1 MTRQIKL
8 LTKISLYG
16 MFGWNEFLHTK
27 DSRKKLRYL
36 LMGGLWLLLILMLAG
51 YVCLLSA
58 GLVAMGMGYFVPA
71 VLGMSVS
78 LLVFFFTMV
87 KAGPVLF
94 DGKAYERQ
102 VALPVTARAI
112 IVSRFLSM
120 YFTNMLLGTAVMVP
134 GMAVYGVM
142 ERPGAAFYLYGLATI
157 VFLPLLPL
165 TAASVVGALI
175 AGIASRWKR
184 KNLASILLTLVF
196 LCVILIGSMRLSS
209 VEESQMEAM
218 LQQIALQLEGQ
229 IRSLYPPAIWIA
241 EAMVQGRAKA
251 LLLFLAV
258 SLGCFLVF
266 LEILQRFYGRICGLL
281 SAREAK
287 GNYRMEKL
295 QAKTVLRSL
304 VEREWRHYFSSSIY
318 VTNTLAGEVLMVV
331 LAVAVPVVGKESV
344 DRMLGISG
352 IVEKALPVLLG
363 VMPVMMPVTACS
375 ISMEGKHWWMMQ
387 TLPIRRRDMVW
398 SKVLLQLIVA
408 LPFWLVSEIVLLA
421 ALRPGWAD
429 AISLLAVPAAYIL
442 FGARAGIVIN
452 EKFPRFDWDSEV
464 QVVKQ
469 GAATFLAML
478 TGMAIAV
485 ATIAI
490 LFLLPDVPAY
500 GVYAALVAVLGIGTL
515 LLEIAGDRAVS

>member
-1 MTRQIKL
+1 MTRQIRL
-8 LTKISLYG
+8 LTKLSLYG
-16 MFGWNEFLHTK
+16 MFGWNEFLHMK
-27 DSRKKLRYL
+27 DSGKRLRYL
-36 LMGGLWLLLILMLAG
+36 LMGGLWLLLIFMLAG

-58 GLVAMGMGYFVPA
+58 GLVAMGMGGFVPA

-78 LLVFFFTMV
+78 LVVFFFTMV

-94 DGKAYERQ
+94 DRKAYERQ

-112 IVSRFLSM
+112 IVSRFLTM
-120 YFTNMLLGTAVMVP
+120 YLTNMLLGMVVMVP

-142 ERPGAAFYLYGLATI
+142 ERPGAAFYLYGLVTV

-184 KNLASILLTLVF
+184 KNLVSILLTLVF
-196 LCVILIGSMRLSS
+196 LCVVLIGSMRLGG
-209 VEESQMEAM
+209 VEESQLEAM
-218 LQQIALQLEGQ
+218 LQQFALQLEGQ

-241 EAMVQGRAKA
+241 EAMVQGKVEK

-258 SLGCFLVF
+258 SLGCFLIF

-287 GNYRMEKL
+287 GNYRMERL
-295 QAKTVLRSL
+295 QAKSVIGSL
-304 VEREWRHYFSSSIY
+304 VEREWRHYFSSSLY
-318 VTNTLAGEVLMVV
+318 VTNTLAGAVMMVI

-344 DRMLGISG
+344 DRMLGIPG
-352 IVEKALPVLLG
+352 MVEKALPVLLG
-363 VMPVMMPVTACS
+363 VLPVMLPVTACS

-398 SKVLLQLIVA
+398 SKVILQLLVA
-408 LPFWLVSEIVLLA
+408 LPFYLVSEIVLLA

-429 AISLLAVPAAYIL
+429 ALSLLAVPVAYIL
-442 FGARAGIVIN
+442 FGARAGIAIN

-469 GAATFLAML
+469 GAASFLAML
-478 TGMAIAV
+478 TVMVVAV
-485 ATIAI
+485 AAIVI

-500 GVYAALVAVLGIGTL
+500 GVHGALVAVLGIGTL
-515 LLEIAGDRAVS
+515 LLEIGGGKAIS